1 MYITL
6 YRKYR
11 PASFQEVAGEQ
22 EIVRALKNA
31 LKNNQLSQAY
41 LFTGPRG
48 VGKTTIARLIAK
60 SVNCLNPKEDGEACG
75 VCENCLSFQEGSF
88 LDLIEIDAAS
98 NRGIDEIRLLK
109 EKINYQPSQG
119 KKKVYII
126 DEVHMLTKEAFNALL
141 KTLEEPPSHVI
152 FILATT
158 EPDKILPTI
167 ISRCQRYD
175 FKTLSLQDM
184 GNQLQYILSQEKLE
198 MEEEVKELIYEASGG
213 SMRDAISILERLLVS
228 ASEKKISLEESEKI
242 LGMTPVQKMEQF
254 LHCLLG
260 EEKKEILEEL
270 DELWLES
277 VDMEAF
283 LKDFSKFI
291 KNQIKKEKLGIEKGL
306 FIIKN
311 IYEVLNIFRLEEDKR
326 LVAYVLVEKL
336 LKQDSIRTST
346 MQKYKPVLENEKI
359 KNGEKLTEEK
369 TIISLLDIQN
379 RWEEMIE
386 KAREE
391 KISMGVYLSTAKL
404 VSLENFT
411 LSLSYEESNLFSKE
425 QMQEKQYSSI
435 LLKVLEEEFKQKFKL
450 KVFTTISE
458 KKQENRVAKKI
469 LDYFGGEIIS

>member
-11 PASFQEVAGEQ
+11 PSSFQEVAGEQ

-60 SVNCLNPKEDGEACG
+60 SVNCLEPKEDGEACG
-75 VCENCLSFQEGSF
+75 VCENCTSFQEGSF
-88 LDLIEIDAAS
+88 LDLVEIDAAS

-141 KTLEEPPSHVI
+141 KTLEEPPAHVI

-184 GNQLQYILSQEKLE
+184 GNQLQYILSRENLE

-213 SMRDAISILERLLVS
+213 SMRDAISVLERLIVS
-228 ASEKKISLEESEKI
+228 SSEKKISLEESEKI
-242 LGMTPVQKMEQF
+242 LGMTPIQKMEQF
-254 LHCLLG
+254 LHCLLQ
-260 EEKKEILEEL
+260 EEKKTILREL
-270 DELWLES
+270 DELWFQS

-283 LKDFSKFI
+283 LKDFAKFI
-291 KNQIKKEKLGIEKGL
+291 KNQIKKEKLEVEKGL

-336 LKQDSIRTST
+336 QKRESTAVPVEKKKVFLETAKTETS
-346 MQKYKPVLENEKI
+346 
-359 KNGEKLTEEK
+359 
-369 TIISLLDIQN
+369 ISLAEIQS
-379 RWEEMIE
+379 RWEEIID

-391 KISMGVYLSTAKL
+391 KISMGVYLSTATL
-404 VSLENFT
+404 HSLEDNVLT
-411 LSLSYEESNLFSKE
+411 LCYEESNLFSKE
-425 QMQEKQYSSI
+425 QMEEKQYSSI
-435 LLKVLEEEFKQKFKL
+435 LLKVLEEEWKQKFKL
-450 KVFTTISE
+450 RVLTVANEGKR
-458 KKQENRVAKKI
+458 ENHVTKKI
-469 LDYFGGEIIS
+469 LNYFGGEIIS

>member
-11 PASFQEVAGEQ
+11 PSSFQEVAGEQ

-60 SVNCLNPKEDGEACG
+60 SVNCLEPKEDGEACG
-75 VCENCLSFQEGSF
+75 VCENCTSFQEGSF
-88 LDLIEIDAAS
+88 LDLVEIDAAS

-141 KTLEEPPSHVI
+141 KTLEEPPAHVI

-184 GNQLQYILSQEKLE
+184 GNQLQYILSRENLE

-213 SMRDAISILERLLVS
+213 SMRDAISVLERLIVS
-228 ASEKKISLEESEKI
+228 SSERKISLEESEKI
-242 LGMTPVQKMEQF
+242 LGMTPIQKMEQF
-254 LHCLLG
+254 LHCLLQ
-260 EEKKEILEEL
+260 EEKKTILREL
-270 DELWLES
+270 DELWFQS

-283 LKDFSKFI
+283 LKDFAKFI
-291 KNQIKKEKLGIEKGL
+291 KNQIKKEKLEVEKGL

-336 LKQDSIRTST
+336 QKRESTAVPVEKKKVFLETAKTETS
-346 MQKYKPVLENEKI
+346 
-359 KNGEKLTEEK
+359 
-369 TIISLLDIQN
+369 ISLAEIQN
-379 RWEEMIE
+379 RWEEIID

-391 KISMGVYLSTAKL
+391 KISMGVYLSTATL
-404 VSLENFT
+404 HSLEDNVLT
-411 LSLSYEESNLFSKE
+411 LCYEESKLFSKE
-425 QMQEKQYSSI
+425 QMEEKQYSSI
-435 LLKVLEEEFKQKFKL
+435 LLKVLEEEWKQKFKL
-450 KVFTTISE
+450 RVLTVANEGKR
-458 KKQENRVAKKI
+458 ENHVTKKI
-469 LDYFGGEIIS
+469 LNYFGGEIIS

>member
-11 PASFQEVAGEQ
+11 PSSFQEVAGEQ

-60 SVNCLNPKEDGEACG
+60 SVNCLEPKEDGEACG
-75 VCENCLSFQEGSF
+75 VCENCTSFQEGSF
-88 LDLIEIDAAS
+88 LDLVEIDAAS

-141 KTLEEPPSHVI
+141 KTLEEPPAHVI

-184 GNQLQYILSQEKLE
+184 GNQLQYILSRENLE
-198 MEEEVKELIYEASGG
+198 MEEEVKELIYEASSG
-213 SMRDAISILERLLVS
+213 SMRDAISVLERLIVS
-228 ASEKKISLEESEKI
+228 SSEKKISLEESEKI
-242 LGMTPVQKMEQF
+242 LGMTPIQKMEQF
-254 LHCLLG
+254 LHCLLQ
-260 EEKKEILEEL
+260 EEKKTILREL
-270 DELWLES
+270 DELWFQS

-283 LKDFSKFI
+283 LKDFAKFI
-291 KNQIKKEKLGIEKGL
+291 KNQIKKEKLEVEKGL

-336 LKQDSIRTST
+336 QKRESTAVPVEKKKVFLETAKTETS
-346 MQKYKPVLENEKI
+346 
-359 KNGEKLTEEK
+359 
-369 TIISLLDIQN
+369 ISLAEIQN
-379 RWEEMIE
+379 RWEEIID

-391 KISMGVYLSTAKL
+391 KISMGVYLSTATL
-404 VSLENFT
+404 HSLEDNVLT
-411 LSLSYEESNLFSKE
+411 LCYEESNLFSKE
-425 QMQEKQYSSI
+425 QMEEKQYSSI
-435 LLKVLEEEFKQKFKL
+435 LLKVLEEEWKQKFKL
-450 KVFTTISE
+450 RVLTVANEGKR
-458 KKQENRVAKKI
+458 ENHVTKKI
-469 LDYFGGEIIS
+469 LNYFGGEIIS

>member
-11 PASFQEVAGEQ
+11 PSSFQEVAGEQ

-60 SVNCLNPKEDGEACG
+60 SVNCLEPKEDGEACG
-75 VCENCLSFQEGSF
+75 VCENCTSFQEGSF
-88 LDLIEIDAAS
+88 LDLVEIDAAS

-109 EKINYQPSQG
+109 EKIHYQPSQG
-119 KKKVYII
+119 KKKIYII

-141 KTLEEPPSHVI
+141 KTLEEPPAHVI

-184 GNQLQYILSQEKLE
+184 GNQLQYILSRENLE

-213 SMRDAISILERLLVS
+213 SMRDAISVLERLIVS
-228 ASEKKISLEESEKI
+228 SSERKISLEESEKI
-242 LGMTPVQKMEQF
+242 LGMTPIQKMEQF
-254 LHCLLG
+254 LHCLLQ
-260 EEKKEILEEL
+260 EEKKTILREL
-270 DELWLES
+270 DELWFQS

-283 LKDFSKFI
+283 LKDFAKFI
-291 KNQIKKEKLGIEKGL
+291 KNQIKKEKLEVEEGL

-336 LKQDSIRTST
+336 LKRESAAAV
-346 MQKYKPVLENEKI
+346 PVEKKKVLLE
-359 KNGEKLTEEK
+359 TAK
-369 TIISLLDIQN
+369 TGSSISLAEIQS
-379 RWEEMIE
+379 RWEEIID

-391 KISMGVYLSTAKL
+391 KISMGVYLSTATL
-404 VSLENFT
+404 HSLEDNVLT
-411 LSLSYEESNLFSKE
+411 LCYEESNLFSKE
-425 QMQEKQYSSI
+425 QMEEKQYSSI
-435 LLKVLEEEFKQKFKL
+435 LLRVLEEEWKQKFKL
-450 KVFTTISE
+450 RVLTVASE
-458 KKQENRVAKKI
+458 EKRENHVTKKI
-469 LDYFGGEIIS
+469 LNYFGGEIIS

>member
-11 PASFQEVAGEQ
+11 PSSFQEVAGEQ

-60 SVNCLNPKEDGEACG
+60 SVNCLEPKEDGEACG
-75 VCENCLSFQEGSF
+75 VCENCTSFQEGSF
-88 LDLIEIDAAS
+88 LDLVEIDAAS

-141 KTLEEPPSHVI
+141 KTLEEPPAHVI

-184 GNQLQYILSQEKLE
+184 GNQLQYILSRENLE

-213 SMRDAISILERLLVS
+213 SMRDAISVLERLIVS
-228 ASEKKISLEESEKI
+228 SSEKKISLEESEKI
-242 LGMTPVQKMEQF
+242 LGMTPIQKMEQF
-254 LHCLLG
+254 LHCLLQ
-260 EEKKEILEEL
+260 EEKKTILREL
-270 DELWLES
+270 DELWFQS

-283 LKDFSKFI
+283 LKDFAKFI
-291 KNQIKKEKLGIEKGL
+291 KNQIKKEKLEVEKGL

-336 LKQDSIRTST
+336 QKRESTAVPVEKKKVFLETAKTETS
-346 MQKYKPVLENEKI
+346 
-359 KNGEKLTEEK
+359 
-369 TIISLLDIQN
+369 ISLAEIQN
-379 RWEEMIE
+379 RWEEIID

-391 KISMGVYLSTAKL
+391 KISMGVYLSTATL
-404 VSLENFT
+404 HSLEDNVLT
-411 LSLSYEESNLFSKE
+411 LCYEESNLFSKE
-425 QMQEKQYSSI
+425 QMEEKQYSSI
-435 LLKVLEEEFKQKFKL
+435 LLKVLEEEWKQKFKL
-450 KVFTTISE
+450 RVLTVASE
-458 KKQENRVAKKI
+458 EKRENHVTKKI
-469 LDYFGGEIIS
+469 LNYFGGEIIS

>member
-11 PASFQEVAGEQ
+11 PSSFQEVAGEQ

-60 SVNCLNPKEDGEACG
+60 SVNCLEPKEDGEACG
-75 VCENCLSFQEGSF
+75 VCENCTSFQEGSF
-88 LDLIEIDAAS
+88 LDLVEIDAAS

-141 KTLEEPPSHVI
+141 KTLEEPPAHVI

-184 GNQLQYILSQEKLE
+184 GNQLQYILSRENLE

-213 SMRDAISILERLLVS
+213 SMRDAISVLERLIVS
-228 ASEKKISLEESEKI
+228 SSEKKISLEESEKI
-242 LGMTPVQKMEQF
+242 LGMTPIQKMEQF
-254 LHCLLG
+254 LHCLLQ
-260 EEKKEILEEL
+260 EEKKTILREL
-270 DELWLES
+270 DELWFQS

-283 LKDFSKFI
+283 LKDFAKFI
-291 KNQIKKEKLGIEKGL
+291 KNQIKKEKLEVEKGL

-336 LKQDSIRTST
+336 QKRESTAVPVEKKKVFLETAKTGTS
-346 MQKYKPVLENEKI
+346 
-359 KNGEKLTEEK
+359 
-369 TIISLLDIQN
+369 ISLAEIQN
-379 RWEEMIE
+379 RWEEIID

-391 KISMGVYLSTAKL
+391 KISMGVYLSTATL
-404 VSLENFT
+404 HSLEDNVLT
-411 LSLSYEESNLFSKE
+411 LCYEESNLFSKE
-425 QMQEKQYSSI
+425 QMEEKQYSSI
-435 LLKVLEEEFKQKFKL
+435 LLKVLEEEWKQKFKL
-450 KVFTTISE
+450 RVLTVANEGKR
-458 KKQENRVAKKI
+458 ENHVTKKI
-469 LDYFGGEIIS
+469 LNYFGGEIIS

>member
-11 PASFQEVAGEQ
+11 PSSFQEVAGEQ

-60 SVNCLNPKEDGEACG
+60 SVNCLEPKEDGEACG
-75 VCENCLSFQEGSF
+75 VCENCTSFQEGSF
-88 LDLIEIDAAS
+88 LDLVEIDAAS

-109 EKINYQPSQG
+109 EKIHYQPSQG

-141 KTLEEPPSHVI
+141 KTLEEPPAHVI

-184 GNQLQYILSQEKLE
+184 GNQLQYILSRENLE

-213 SMRDAISILERLLVS
+213 SMRDAISVLERLIVS
-228 ASEKKISLEESEKI
+228 SSEKKISLEESEKI
-242 LGMTPVQKMEQF
+242 LGMTPIQKMEQF
-254 LHCLLG
+254 LHCLLQ
-260 EEKKEILEEL
+260 EEKKTILREL
-270 DELWLES
+270 DELWFQS

-283 LKDFSKFI
+283 LKDFAKFI
-291 KNQIKKEKLGIEKGL
+291 KNQIKKEKLEVEKGL

-336 LKQDSIRTST
+336 QKREST
-346 MQKYKPVLENEKI
+346 AVPVEKKKVFLE
-359 KNGEKLTEEK
+359 TAK
-369 TIISLLDIQN
+369 TGSSISLAEIQS
-379 RWEEMIE
+379 RWEEIID

-391 KISMGVYLSTAKL
+391 KISMGVYLSTATL
-404 VSLENFT
+404 HSLEDNVLT
-411 LSLSYEESNLFSKE
+411 LCYEESNLFSKE
-425 QMQEKQYSSI
+425 QMEEKQYSSI
-435 LLKVLEEEFKQKFKL
+435 LLKVLEEEWKQKFKL
-450 KVFTTISE
+450 RVLTVANEGKR
-458 KKQENRVAKKI
+458 ENHVTKKI
-469 LDYFGGEIIS
+469 LNYFGGEIIS

>member
-11 PASFQEVAGEQ
+11 PSSFQEVAGEQ

-60 SVNCLNPKEDGEACG
+60 SVNCLEPKEDGEACG
-75 VCENCLSFQEGSF
+75 VCENCTSFQEGSF
-88 LDLIEIDAAS
+88 LDLVEIDAAS

-141 KTLEEPPSHVI
+141 KTLEEPPAHVI

-184 GNQLQYILSQEKLE
+184 GNQLQYILSRENLE

-213 SMRDAISILERLLVS
+213 SMRDAISVLERLIVS
-228 ASEKKISLEESEKI
+228 SSERKISLEESEKI
-242 LGMTPVQKMEQF
+242 LGMTPIQKMEQF
-254 LHCLLG
+254 LHCLLQ
-260 EEKKEILEEL
+260 EEKKTILREL
-270 DELWLES
+270 DELWFQS

-283 LKDFSKFI
+283 LKDFAKFI
-291 KNQIKKEKLGIEKGL
+291 KNQIKKEKLEVEKGL

-336 LKQDSIRTST
+336 QKRESIAVPVEKKKVFLETAKTETS
-346 MQKYKPVLENEKI
+346 
-359 KNGEKLTEEK
+359 
-369 TIISLLDIQN
+369 ISLAEIQS
-379 RWEEMIE
+379 RWEEIID

-391 KISMGVYLSTAKL
+391 KISMGVYLSTATL
-404 VSLENFT
+404 HSLEDNVLT
-411 LSLSYEESNLFSKE
+411 LCYEESNLFSKE
-425 QMQEKQYSSI
+425 QMEEKQYSSI
-435 LLKVLEEEFKQKFKL
+435 LLKVLEEEWKQKFKL
-450 KVFTTISE
+450 RVLTVANEGKR
-458 KKQENRVAKKI
+458 ENHVTKKI
-469 LDYFGGEIIS
+469 LNYFGGEIIS

>member
-11 PASFQEVAGEQ
+11 PSSFQEVAGEQ

-60 SVNCLNPKEDGEACG
+60 SVNCLHPKEDGEACG
-75 VCENCLSFQEGSF
+75 LCQNCTSFQEGSF
-88 LDLIEIDAAS
+88 LDLVEIDAAS

-119 KKKVYII
+119 KRKVYII

-141 KTLEEPPSHVI
+141 KTLEEPPAHVI

-184 GNQLQYILSQEKLE
+184 GNQLQYILSQENLQ
-198 MEEEVKELIYEASGG
+198 MEEEVEEIIYEASGG
-213 SMRDAISILERLLVS
+213 SMRDAISILERLIVS
-228 ASEKKISLEESEKI
+228 SSESKISLEDSERI
-242 LGMTPVQKMEQF
+242 LGMTPIQKMEEF
-254 LHCLLG
+254 LYCLLQ
-260 EEKKEILEEL
+260 EEKKSILKEL
-270 DELWLES
+270 DELWLQS

-283 LKDFSKFI
+283 LKDFAKFI
-291 KNQIKKEKLGIEKGL
+291 KNQMKKNKLEIEKGL

-311 IYEVLNIFRLEEDKR
+311 IYEVLNVFRLEEDKR
-326 LVAYVLVEKL
+326 LIAYVLVEKL
-336 LKQDSIRTST
+336 LKKEERSPSLIENPKKLSEVVKRELSKDSSSLS
-346 MQKYKPVLENEKI
+346 LEE
-359 KNGEKLTEEK
+359 
-369 TIISLLDIQN
+369 IQN
-379 RWEEMIE
+379 HWEEIMD
-386 KAREE
+386 KAREK
-391 KISMGVYLSTAKL
+391 KISMGVYLSTARLHSFEKNTL
-404 VSLENFT
+404 T
-411 LSLSYEESNLFSKE
+411 LSYDEMNLFSKE
-425 QMQEKQYSSI
+425 QMEEKQYSSI
-435 LLKVLEEEFKQKFKL
+435 LLQVLENEWKQAFKL
-450 KVFTTISE
+450 RVMTVVSE
-458 KKQENRVAKKI
+458 EKQENHLAKKI
-469 LDYFGGEIIS
+469 LDYFGGEII

>member
-11 PASFQEVAGEQ
+11 PSSFQEVAGEQ

-60 SVNCLNPKEDGEACG
+60 SVNCLEPKEDGEACG
-75 VCENCLSFQEGSF
+75 VCENCTSFQEGSF
-88 LDLIEIDAAS
+88 LDLVEIDAAS

-141 KTLEEPPSHVI
+141 KTLEEPPAHVI

-184 GNQLQYILSQEKLE
+184 GNQLQYILSRENLE

-213 SMRDAISILERLLVS
+213 SMRDAISVLERLIVS
-228 ASEKKISLEESEKI
+228 SSEKKISLEESEKI
-242 LGMTPVQKMEQF
+242 LGMTPI
-254 LHCLLG
+254 H
-260 EEKKEILEEL
+260 
-270 DELWLES
+270 
-277 VDMEAF
+277 
-283 LKDFSKFI
+283 
-291 KNQIKKEKLGIEKGL
+291 
-306 FIIKN
+306 
-311 IYEVLNIFRLEEDKR
+311 
-326 LVAYVLVEKL
+326 
-336 LKQDSIRTST
+336 
-346 MQKYKPVLENEKI
+346 
-359 KNGEKLTEEK
+359 
-369 TIISLLDIQN
+369 
-379 RWEEMIE
+379 
-386 KAREE
+386 
-391 KISMGVYLSTAKL
+391 
-404 VSLENFT
+404 
-411 LSLSYEESNLFSKE
+411 SN
-425 QMQEKQYSSI
+425 
-435 LLKVLEEEFKQKFKL
+435 
-450 KVFTTISE
+450 
-458 KKQENRVAKKI
+458 
-469 LDYFGGEIIS
+469 

>member
-11 PASFQEVAGEQ
+11 PSSFQEVAGEQ

-60 SVNCLNPKEDGEACG
+60 SVNCLEPKEDGEACG
-75 VCENCLSFQEGSF
+75 VCENCTSFQEGSF
-88 LDLIEIDAAS
+88 LDLVEIDAAS

-141 KTLEEPPSHVI
+141 KTLEEPPAHVM

-184 GNQLQYILSQEKLE
+184 GNQLQYILSRENLE

-213 SMRDAISILERLLVS
+213 SMRDAISVLERLIVS
-228 ASEKKISLEESEKI
+228 SSEKKISLEESEKI
-242 LGMTPVQKMEQF
+242 LGMTPIQKMEQF
-254 LHCLLG
+254 LHCLLQ
-260 EEKKEILEEL
+260 EEKKTILREL
-270 DELWLES
+270 DELWFQS

-283 LKDFSKFI
+283 LKDFAKFI
-291 KNQIKKEKLGIEKGL
+291 KNQIKKEKLEVEKGL

-336 LKQDSIRTST
+336 QKRESTAVPVEKKKVFLETAKTETS
-346 MQKYKPVLENEKI
+346 
-359 KNGEKLTEEK
+359 
-369 TIISLLDIQN
+369 ISLAEIQS
-379 RWEEMIE
+379 RWEEIID

-391 KISMGVYLSTAKL
+391 KISMGVYLSTATL
-404 VSLENFT
+404 HSLEDNVLT
-411 LSLSYEESNLFSKE
+411 LCYEESNLFSKE
-425 QMQEKQYSSI
+425 QMEEKQYSSI
-435 LLKVLEEEFKQKFKL
+435 LLKVLEEEWKQKFKL
-450 KVFTTISE
+450 RVLTVANEGKR
-458 KKQENRVAKKI
+458 ENHVTKKI
-469 LDYFGGEIIS
+469 LNYFGGEIIS

>member
-11 PASFQEVAGEQ
+11 PSSFQEVVGEQ

-60 SVNCLNPKEDGEACG
+60 SVNCLEPKEDGEACG
-75 VCENCLSFQEGSF
+75 VCENCTSFQEGSF
-88 LDLIEIDAAS
+88 LDLVEIDAAS

-141 KTLEEPPSHVI
+141 KTLEEPPAHVI

-184 GNQLQYILSQEKLE
+184 GNQLQYILSRENLE

-213 SMRDAISILERLLVS
+213 SMRDAISVLERLIVS
-228 ASEKKISLEESEKI
+228 SSERKISLEESEKI
-242 LGMTPVQKMEQF
+242 LGMTPIQKMEQF
-254 LHCLLG
+254 LHCLLQ
-260 EEKKEILEEL
+260 EEKKTILREL
-270 DELWLES
+270 DELWFQS

-283 LKDFSKFI
+283 LKDFAKFI
-291 KNQIKKEKLGIEKGL
+291 KNQIKKEKLEVEKGL

-336 LKQDSIRTST
+336 QKRESTAVPVEKKKVFLETAKTETS
-346 MQKYKPVLENEKI
+346 
-359 KNGEKLTEEK
+359 
-369 TIISLLDIQN
+369 ISLAEIQN
-379 RWEEMIE
+379 RWEEIID

-391 KISMGVYLSTAKL
+391 KISMGVYLSTATL
-404 VSLENFT
+404 HSLEDNVLT
-411 LSLSYEESNLFSKE
+411 LCYEESNLFSKE
-425 QMQEKQYSSI
+425 QMEEKQYSSI
-435 LLKVLEEEFKQKFKL
+435 LLKVLEEEWKQKFKL
-450 KVFTTISE
+450 RVLTVANEGKR
-458 KKQENRVAKKI
+458 ENHVTKKI
-469 LDYFGGEIIS
+469 LNYFGGEIIS

>member
-11 PASFQEVAGEQ
+11 PSSFQEVAGEQ

-60 SVNCLNPKEDGEACG
+60 SVNCLEPKEDGEACG
-75 VCENCLSFQEGSF
+75 VCENCTSFQEGSF
-88 LDLIEIDAAS
+88 LDLVEIDAAS

-141 KTLEEPPSHVI
+141 KTLEEPPAHVI

-184 GNQLQYILSQEKLE
+184 GNQLQYILSRENLE

-213 SMRDAISILERLLVS
+213 SMRDAISVLERLIVS
-228 ASEKKISLEESEKI
+228 SSERKISLEESEKI
-242 LGMTPVQKMEQF
+242 LGMTPIQKMEQF
-254 LHCLLG
+254 LHCLLQ
-260 EEKKEILEEL
+260 EEKKTILREL
-270 DELWLES
+270 DELWFQS

-283 LKDFSKFI
+283 LKDFAKFI
-291 KNQIKKEKLGIEKGL
+291 KNQIKKEKLEVEKGL

-336 LKQDSIRTST
+336 QKRESTAVPVEKKKVFLETAKTETS
-346 MQKYKPVLENEKI
+346 
-359 KNGEKLTEEK
+359 
-369 TIISLLDIQN
+369 ISLAEIQS
-379 RWEEMIE
+379 RWEEIID

-391 KISMGVYLSTAKL
+391 KISMGVYLSTATL
-404 VSLENFT
+404 HSLEDNVLT
-411 LSLSYEESNLFSKE
+411 LCYEESNLFSKE
-425 QMQEKQYSSI
+425 QMEEKQYSSI
-435 LLKVLEEEFKQKFKL
+435 LLKVLEEEWKQKFKL
-450 KVFTTISE
+450 RVLTVANEGKR
-458 KKQENRVAKKI
+458 ENRVTKKI
-469 LDYFGGEIIS
+469 LNYFGGEIIS

>member
-11 PASFQEVAGEQ
+11 PSSFQEVAGEQ

-60 SVNCLNPKEDGEACG
+60 SVNCLEPKEDGEACG
-75 VCENCLSFQEGSF
+75 VCENCTSFQEGSF
-88 LDLIEIDAAS
+88 LDLVEIDAAS

-141 KTLEEPPSHVI
+141 KTLEEPPAHVI

-184 GNQLQYILSQEKLE
+184 GNQLQYILSRENLE

-213 SMRDAISILERLLVS
+213 SMRDAISVLERLIVS
-228 ASEKKISLEESEKI
+228 SSEKKISLEESEKI
-242 LGMTPVQKMEQF
+242 LGMTPIQKMEQF
-254 LHCLLG
+254 LHCLLQ
-260 EEKKEILEEL
+260 EEKKTILREL
-270 DELWLES
+270 DELWFQS

-283 LKDFSKFI
+283 LKDFAKFI
-291 KNQIKKEKLGIEKGL
+291 KNQIKKEKLEVEKGL

-336 LKQDSIRTST
+336 QKRESTAVPVEKKKVFLETAKTETS
-346 MQKYKPVLENEKI
+346 
-359 KNGEKLTEEK
+359 
-369 TIISLLDIQN
+369 ISLAEIQSC
-379 RWEEMIE
+379 WEEIID

-391 KISMGVYLSTAKL
+391 KISMGVYLSTATL
-404 VSLENFT
+404 HSLEDNVLT
-411 LSLSYEESNLFSKE
+411 LCYEESNLFSKE
-425 QMQEKQYSSI
+425 QMEEKQYSSI
-435 LLKVLEEEFKQKFKL
+435 LLKVLEEEWKQKFKL
-450 KVFTTISE
+450 RVLTVANEGKR
-458 KKQENRVAKKI
+458 ENHVTKKI
-469 LDYFGGEIIS
+469 LNYFGGEIIS

>member
-11 PASFQEVAGEQ
+11 PSSFQEVAGEQ

-60 SVNCLNPKEDGEACG
+60 SVNCLEPKEDGEACG
-75 VCENCLSFQEGSF
+75 VCENCTSFQEGSF
-88 LDLIEIDAAS
+88 LDLVEIDAAS

-141 KTLEEPPSHVI
+141 KTLEEPPAHVI

-184 GNQLQYILSQEKLE
+184 GNQLQYILSRENLE

-213 SMRDAISILERLLVS
+213 SMRDAISVLERLIVS
-228 ASEKKISLEESEKI
+228 SSEKKISLEESEKI
-242 LGMTPVQKMEQF
+242 LGMTPIQKMEQF
-254 LHCLLG
+254 LHCLLQ
-260 EEKKEILEEL
+260 EEKKTILREL
-270 DELWLES
+270 DELWFQS

-283 LKDFSKFI
+283 LKDFAKFI
-291 KNQIKKEKLGIEKGL
+291 KNQIKKEKLEVEKGL

-336 LKQDSIRTST
+336 QKRESIAVPVEKKKVFLETAKTETS
-346 MQKYKPVLENEKI
+346 
-359 KNGEKLTEEK
+359 
-369 TIISLLDIQN
+369 ISLAEIQN
-379 RWEEMIE
+379 RWEEIID

-391 KISMGVYLSTAKL
+391 KISMGVYLSTATL
-404 VSLENFT
+404 HSLEDNVLT
-411 LSLSYEESNLFSKE
+411 LCYEESNLFSKE
-425 QMQEKQYSSI
+425 QMEEKQYSSI
-435 LLKVLEEEFKQKFKL
+435 LLKVLEEEWKQKFKL
-450 KVFTTISE
+450 RVLTVANEGKR
-458 KKQENRVAKKI
+458 ENHVTKKI
-469 LDYFGGEIIS
+469 LNYFGGEIIS

>member
-11 PASFQEVAGEQ
+11 PSSFQEVAGEQ

-60 SVNCLNPKEDGEACG
+60 SVNCLEPKEDGEACG
-75 VCENCLSFQEGSF
+75 VCENCTSFQEGSF
-88 LDLIEIDAAS
+88 LDLVEIDAAS

-141 KTLEEPPSHVI
+141 KTLEEPPAHVI

-184 GNQLQYILSQEKLE
+184 GNQLQYILSRENLE

-213 SMRDAISILERLLVS
+213 SMRDAISVLERLIVS
-228 ASEKKISLEESEKI
+228 SSEKKISLEESEKI
-242 LGMTPVQKMEQF
+242 LGMTPIQKMEQF
-254 LHCLLG
+254 LHCLLQ
-260 EEKKEILEEL
+260 EEKKTILREL
-270 DELWLES
+270 DELWFQS

-283 LKDFSKFI
+283 LKDFAKFI
-291 KNQIKKEKLGIEKGL
+291 KNQIKKEKLEVEKGL

-336 LKQDSIRTST
+336 QKRESTAVPVEKKKVFLETAKTETS
-346 MQKYKPVLENEKI
+346 
-359 KNGEKLTEEK
+359 
-369 TIISLLDIQN
+369 ISLAEIQN
-379 RWEEMIE
+379 RWEEIID

-391 KISMGVYLSTAKL
+391 KISMGVYLSTATL
-404 VSLENFT
+404 YSLEDNVLT
-411 LSLSYEESNLFSKE
+411 LCYEESNLFSKE
-425 QMQEKQYSSI
+425 QMEEKQYSSI
-435 LLKVLEEEFKQKFKL
+435 LLKVLEEEWKQKFKL
-450 KVFTTISE
+450 RVLTVANEGKR
-458 KKQENRVAKKI
+458 ENHVTKKI
-469 LDYFGGEIIS
+469 LNYFGGEIIS

>member
-11 PASFQEVAGEQ
+11 PSSFQEVAGEQ

-60 SVNCLNPKEDGEACG
+60 SVNCLEPKEDGEACD
-75 VCENCLSFQEGSF
+75 VCENCTSFQEGSF
-88 LDLIEIDAAS
+88 LDLVEIDAAS

-141 KTLEEPPSHVI
+141 KTLEEPPAHVI

-184 GNQLQYILSQEKLE
+184 GNQLQYILSRENLE

-213 SMRDAISILERLLVS
+213 SMRDAISVLERLIVS
-228 ASEKKISLEESEKI
+228 SSERKISLEESEKI
-242 LGMTPVQKMEQF
+242 LGMTPIQKMEQF
-254 LHCLLG
+254 LHCLLQ
-260 EEKKEILEEL
+260 EEKKTILREL
-270 DELWLES
+270 DELWFQS

-283 LKDFSKFI
+283 LKDFAKFI
-291 KNQIKKEKLGIEKGL
+291 KNQIKKEKLEVEKGL

-336 LKQDSIRTST
+336 QKRESTAVPVEKKKVFLETAKTETS
-346 MQKYKPVLENEKI
+346 
-359 KNGEKLTEEK
+359 
-369 TIISLLDIQN
+369 ISLAEIQS
-379 RWEEMIE
+379 RWEEIID

-391 KISMGVYLSTAKL
+391 KISMGVYLSTATL
-404 VSLENFT
+404 HSLEDNVLT
-411 LSLSYEESNLFSKE
+411 LCYEESNLFSKE
-425 QMQEKQYSSI
+425 QMEEKQYSSI
-435 LLKVLEEEFKQKFKL
+435 LLKVLEEEWKQKFKL
-450 KVFTTISE
+450 RVLTVANEGKR
-458 KKQENRVAKKI
+458 ENHVTKKI
-469 LDYFGGEIIS
+469 LNYFGGEIIS

>member
-11 PASFQEVAGEQ
+11 PSSFQEVAGEQ

-60 SVNCLNPKEDGEACG
+60 SVNCLEPKEDGEACG
-75 VCENCLSFQEGSF
+75 VCENCTSFQEGSF
-88 LDLIEIDAAS
+88 LDLVEIDAAS

-141 KTLEEPPSHVI
+141 KTLEEPPAHVI

-184 GNQLQYILSQEKLE
+184 GNQLQYILSRENLE

-213 SMRDAISILERLLVS
+213 SMRDAISVLERLIVS
-228 ASEKKISLEESEKI
+228 SSEKKISLEESEKI
-242 LGMTPVQKMEQF
+242 LGMTPIQKMEQF
-254 LHCLLG
+254 LHCLLQ
-260 EEKKEILEEL
+260 EEKKTILREL
-270 DELWLES
+270 DKLWFQS

-283 LKDFSKFI
+283 LKDFAKFI
-291 KNQIKKEKLGIEKGL
+291 KNQIQKEKLEVEKGL

-336 LKQDSIRTST
+336 QKRESTAAPVEKKKVFLETAKTETS
-346 MQKYKPVLENEKI
+346 
-359 KNGEKLTEEK
+359 
-369 TIISLLDIQN
+369 ISLAEIQN
-379 RWEEMIE
+379 RWEEIID

-391 KISMGVYLSTAKL
+391 KISMGVYLSTATL
-404 VSLENFT
+404 HSLEDNVLT
-411 LSLSYEESNLFSKE
+411 LCYEESNLFSKE
-425 QMQEKQYSSI
+425 QMEEKQYSSI
-435 LLKVLEEEFKQKFKL
+435 LLKVLEEEWKQKFKL
-450 KVFTTISE
+450 RVLTVANEDKR
-458 KKQENRVAKKI
+458 ENHVTKKI
-469 LDYFGGEIIS
+469 LNYFGGEIIS

>member
-11 PASFQEVAGEQ
+11 PSSFQEVAGEQ

-60 SVNCLNPKEDGEACG
+60 SVNCLEPKEDGEACG
-75 VCENCLSFQEGSF
+75 VCENCTSFQEGSF
-88 LDLIEIDAAS
+88 LDLVEIDAAS

-141 KTLEEPPSHVI
+141 KTLEEPPAHVI

-184 GNQLQYILSQEKLE
+184 GNQLQYILSRENLE

-213 SMRDAISILERLLVS
+213 SMRDAISVLERLIVS
-228 ASEKKISLEESEKI
+228 SSEKKISLEESEKI
-242 LGMTPVQKMEQF
+242 LGMTPIQKMEQF
-254 LHCLLG
+254 LHCLLQ
-260 EEKKEILEEL
+260 EEKKTILREL
-270 DELWLES
+270 DELWFQS

-283 LKDFSKFI
+283 LKDFAKFI
-291 KNQIKKEKLGIEKGL
+291 KNQIKKEKLEVEKGL

-326 LVAYVLVEKL
+326 LVAYVLLEKLQKRESTAVPVEKKKVFL
-336 LKQDSIRTST
+336 ETAKTETS
-346 MQKYKPVLENEKI
+346 
-359 KNGEKLTEEK
+359 
-369 TIISLLDIQN
+369 ISLAEIQS
-379 RWEEMIE
+379 RWEEIID

-391 KISMGVYLSTAKL
+391 KISMGVYLSTATL
-404 VSLENFT
+404 HSLEDNVLT
-411 LSLSYEESNLFSKE
+411 LCYEESNLFSKE
-425 QMQEKQYSSI
+425 QMEEKQYSSI
-435 LLKVLEEEFKQKFKL
+435 LLKVLEEEWKQKFKL
-450 KVFTTISE
+450 RVLTVANEGKR
-458 KKQENRVAKKI
+458 ENHVTKKI
-469 LDYFGGEIIS
+469 LNYFGGEIIS

>member
-11 PASFQEVAGEQ
+11 PSSFQEVAGEQ

-60 SVNCLNPKEDGEACG
+60 SVNCLEPKEDGEACG
-75 VCENCLSFQEGSF
+75 VCENCTSFQEGSF
-88 LDLIEIDAAS
+88 LDLVEIDAAS

-141 KTLEEPPSHVI
+141 KTLEEPPAHVI

-184 GNQLQYILSQEKLE
+184 GNQLQYILSRENLE

-213 SMRDAISILERLLVS
+213 SMRDAISVLERLIVS
-228 ASEKKISLEESEKI
+228 SSEKKISLEESEKI
-242 LGMTPVQKMEQF
+242 LGMTPIQKMEQF
-254 LHCLLG
+254 LHCLLQ
-260 EEKKEILEEL
+260 EEKKTILREL
-270 DELWLES
+270 DELWFQS

-283 LKDFSKFI
+283 LKDFAKFI
-291 KNQIKKEKLGIEKGL
+291 KNQIKKEKLEVEKGL

-336 LKQDSIRTST
+336 QKRESIAVPVEKKKVFLETAKTETS
-346 MQKYKPVLENEKI
+346 
-359 KNGEKLTEEK
+359 
-369 TIISLLDIQN
+369 ISLAEIQS
-379 RWEEMIE
+379 RWEEIID

-391 KISMGVYLSTAKL
+391 KISMGVYLSTATL
-404 VSLENFT
+404 HSLEDNVLT
-411 LSLSYEESNLFSKE
+411 LCYEESNLFSKE
-425 QMQEKQYSSI
+425 QMEEKQYSSI
-435 LLKVLEEEFKQKFKL
+435 LLKVLEEEWKQKFKL
-450 KVFTTISE
+450 RVLTVANEGKR
-458 KKQENRVAKKI
+458 ENHVTKKI
-469 LDYFGGEIIS
+469 LNYFGGEIIS

>member
-11 PASFQEVAGEQ
+11 PSSFQEVAGEQ

-60 SVNCLNPKEDGEACG
+60 SVNCLEPKEDGEACG
-75 VCENCLSFQEGSF
+75 VCENCTSFQEGSF
-88 LDLIEIDAAS
+88 LDLVEIDAAS

-141 KTLEEPPSHVI
+141 KTLEEPPAHVI

-184 GNQLQYILSQEKLE
+184 GNQLQYILSRENLE

-213 SMRDAISILERLLVS
+213 SMRDAISVLERLIVS
-228 ASEKKISLEESEKI
+228 SSERKISLEESEKI
-242 LGMTPVQKMEQF
+242 LGMTPIQKMEQF
-254 LHCLLG
+254 LHCLLQ
-260 EEKKEILEEL
+260 EEKKTILREL
-270 DELWLES
+270 DELWFQS

-283 LKDFSKFI
+283 LKDFAKFI
-291 KNQIKKEKLGIEKGL
+291 KNQIKKEKLEVEKGL

-336 LKQDSIRTST
+336 QKRESTAVPVEKKKVFLETVKTETS
-346 MQKYKPVLENEKI
+346 
-359 KNGEKLTEEK
+359 
-369 TIISLLDIQN
+369 ISLAEIQN
-379 RWEEMIE
+379 RWEEIID

-391 KISMGVYLSTAKL
+391 KISMGVYLSTATL
-404 VSLENFT
+404 HSLEDNVLT
-411 LSLSYEESNLFSKE
+411 LCYEESNLFSKE
-425 QMQEKQYSSI
+425 QMEEKQYSSI
-435 LLKVLEEEFKQKFKL
+435 LLKVLEEEWKQKFKL
-450 KVFTTISE
+450 RVLTVANEGKR
-458 KKQENRVAKKI
+458 ENHVTKKI
-469 LDYFGGEIIS
+469 LNYFGGEIIS

>member
-11 PASFQEVAGEQ
+11 PSSFQEVAGEQ

-60 SVNCLNPKEDGEACG
+60 SVNCLEPKEDGEACG
-75 VCENCLSFQEGSF
+75 VCENCTSFQEGSF
-88 LDLIEIDAAS
+88 LDLVEIDAAS

-141 KTLEEPPSHVI
+141 KTLEEPPAHVI

-184 GNQLQYILSQEKLE
+184 GNQLQYILSRENLE

-213 SMRDAISILERLLVS
+213 SMRDAISVLERLIVS
-228 ASEKKISLEESEKI
+228 SSERKISLEESEKI
-242 LGMTPVQKMEQF
+242 LGMTPIQKMEQF
-254 LHCLLG
+254 LHCLLQ
-260 EEKKEILEEL
+260 EEKKTILREL
-270 DELWLES
+270 DELWFQS
-277 VDMEAF
+277 VDMEVF
-283 LKDFSKFI
+283 LKDFAKFI
-291 KNQIKKEKLGIEKGL
+291 KNQIKKEKLEVEEGL

-336 LKQDSIRTST
+336 SKRESAAAV
-346 MQKYKPVLENEKI
+346 PVEKKKVLLE
-359 KNGEKLTEEK
+359 TAK
-369 TIISLLDIQN
+369 TGSSISLAEIQS
-379 RWEEMIE
+379 RWEEIID

-391 KISMGVYLSTAKL
+391 KISMGVYLSTATL
-404 VSLENFT
+404 HSLEDNVLT
-411 LSLSYEESNLFSKE
+411 LCYEESNLFSKE
-425 QMQEKQYSSI
+425 QMEEKQYSSI
-435 LLKVLEEEFKQKFKL
+435 LLRVLEEEWKQKFKL
-450 KVFTTISE
+450 RVLTVASE
-458 KKQENRVAKKI
+458 EKRENHVTKKI
-469 LDYFGGEIIS
+469 LNYFGGEIIS

>member
-11 PASFQEVAGEQ
+11 PSSFQEVAGEQ
-22 EIVRALKNA
+22 EIVRALKNS

-60 SVNCLNPKEDGEACG
+60 SVNCLEPKEDGEACG
-75 VCENCLSFQEGSF
+75 VCENCTSFQEGSF
-88 LDLIEIDAAS
+88 LDLVEIDAAS

-109 EKINYQPSQG
+109 EKINYQPTQG

-126 DEVHMLTKEAFNALL
+126 DGVHMLTKEAFNALL
-141 KTLEEPPSHVI
+141 KTLEEPPAHVI

-184 GNQLQYILSQEKLE
+184 GNQLQYILSRENLE
-198 MEEEVKELIYEASGG
+198 MEEEVKELIYEISGG
-213 SMRDAISILERLLVS
+213 SMRDAISILERLIVS
-228 ASEKKISLEESEKI
+228 SSERKISVEESEKI
-242 LGMTPVQKMEQF
+242 LGMTPIQKMEQF
-254 LHCLLG
+254 LHCLLR
-260 EEKKEILEEL
+260 EEKKTILREL
-270 DELWLES
+270 DELWFQS

-283 LKDFSKFI
+283 LKDFAKFV
-291 KNQIKKEKLGIEKGL
+291 KNQIKKEKLEVEQGL

-326 LVAYVLVEKL
+326 LVSYVLVEKL
-336 LKQDSIRTST
+336 WKRESAGIPSVEKKKVFLETVKTETQKKMKKEGST
-346 MQKYKPVLENEKI
+346 
-359 KNGEKLTEEK
+359 
-369 TIISLLDIQN
+369 ISLAEIQN
-379 RWEEMIE
+379 RWEEIID

-391 KISMGVYLSTAKL
+391 KISMGVYLSTASL
-404 VSLENFT
+404 YSLEDNILT
-411 LSLSYEESNLFSKE
+411 LSYEENNLFSKE
-425 QMQEKQYSSI
+425 QMEEKQYSSI
-435 LLKVLEEEFKQKFKL
+435 LLKVLEEEWKQKFKL
-450 KVFTTISE
+450 RIIKVMSE
-458 KKQENRVAKKI
+458 EKRENHVTKKI
-469 LDYFGGEIIS
+469 LNYFGGEIIS

>member
-11 PASFQEVAGEQ
+11 PSSFQEVAGEQ

-60 SVNCLNPKEDGEACG
+60 SVNCLEPKEDGEACG
-75 VCENCLSFQEGSF
+75 VCENCTSFQEGSF
-88 LDLIEIDAAS
+88 LDLVEIDAAS

-141 KTLEEPPSHVI
+141 KTLEEPPAHVI

-184 GNQLQYILSQEKLE
+184 GNQLQYILSRENLE

-213 SMRDAISILERLLVS
+213 SMRDAISVLERLIVS
-228 ASEKKISLEESEKI
+228 SSERKISLEESEKI
-242 LGMTPVQKMEQF
+242 LGMTPIQKMEQF
-254 LHCLLG
+254 LHCLLQ
-260 EEKKEILEEL
+260 EEKKTILREL
-270 DELWLES
+270 DELWFQS

-283 LKDFSKFI
+283 LKDFAKFI
-291 KNQIKKEKLGIEKGL
+291 KNQIKKEKLEVEKGL

-336 LKQDSIRTST
+336 QKRESTAVPVEKKKVFLETAKTETS
-346 MQKYKPVLENEKI
+346 
-359 KNGEKLTEEK
+359 
-369 TIISLLDIQN
+369 ISLAEIQN
-379 RWEEMIE
+379 RWEEIID

-391 KISMGVYLSTAKL
+391 KISMGVYLSTATL
-404 VSLENFT
+404 HSLEDNVLT
-411 LSLSYEESNLFSKE
+411 LCYEESNLFSKE
-425 QMQEKQYSSI
+425 QMEEKQYSSI
-435 LLKVLEEEFKQKFKL
+435 LLKVLEEEWKQKFKL
-450 KVFTTISE
+450 RVITVANEGKR
-458 KKQENRVAKKI
+458 ENHVTKKI
-469 LDYFGGEIIS
+469 LNYFGGEIIS

>member
-11 PASFQEVAGEQ
+11 PSSFQEVAGEQ

-60 SVNCLNPKEDGEACG
+60 SVNCLEPKEDGEACG
-75 VCENCLSFQEGSF
+75 VCENCTSFQEGSF
-88 LDLIEIDAAS
+88 LDLVEIDAAS

-141 KTLEEPPSHVI
+141 KTLEEPPAHVI

-184 GNQLQYILSQEKLE
+184 GNQLQYILSRENLE

-213 SMRDAISILERLLVS
+213 SMRDAISVLERLIVS
-228 ASEKKISLEESEKI
+228 SSEKKISLEESEKI
-242 LGMTPVQKMEQF
+242 LGMTPIQKMEQF
-254 LHCLLG
+254 LHCLLQ
-260 EEKKEILEEL
+260 EEKKTILREL
-270 DELWLES
+270 DELWFQS

-283 LKDFSKFI
+283 LKDFAKFI
-291 KNQIKKEKLGIEKGL
+291 KNQIKKEKLEVEKGL

-336 LKQDSIRTST
+336 QKRESTAVPVEKKKVFLETAKTETS
-346 MQKYKPVLENEKI
+346 
-359 KNGEKLTEEK
+359 
-369 TIISLLDIQN
+369 ISLAEIQN
-379 RWEEMIE
+379 RWEEIID

-391 KISMGVYLSTAKL
+391 KISMGVYLSIATL
-404 VSLENFT
+404 HSLEDNVLT
-411 LSLSYEESNLFSKE
+411 LCYEESNLFSKE
-425 QMQEKQYSSI
+425 QMEEKQYSSI
-435 LLKVLEEEFKQKFKL
+435 LLKVLEEEWKQKFKL
-450 KVFTTISE
+450 RVLTVANEGKR
-458 KKQENRVAKKI
+458 ENHVTKKI
-469 LDYFGGEIIS
+469 LNYFGGEIIS

>member
-11 PASFQEVAGEQ
+11 PSSFQEVAGEQ

-60 SVNCLNPKEDGEACG
+60 SVNCLEPKEDGEACG
-75 VCENCLSFQEGSF
+75 VCENCTSFQEGSF
-88 LDLIEIDAAS
+88 LDLVEIDAAS

-141 KTLEEPPSHVI
+141 KTLEEPPAHVI

-184 GNQLQYILSQEKLE
+184 GNQLQYILSRENLE
-198 MEEEVKELIYEASGG
+198 MEEEVKELIYESSGG
-213 SMRDAISILERLLVS
+213 SMRDAISVLERLIVS
-228 ASEKKISLEESEKI
+228 SSERKISLEESEKI
-242 LGMTPVQKMEQF
+242 LGMTPIQKMEQF
-254 LHCLLG
+254 QHCLLQ
-260 EEKKEILEEL
+260 EEKKTILREL
-270 DELWLES
+270 DELWFQS

-283 LKDFSKFI
+283 LKDFAKFI
-291 KNQIKKEKLGIEKGL
+291 KNQIKKEKLEVEKGL

-336 LKQDSIRTST
+336 QKRESTAVPVEKKKVFLETAKTETS
-346 MQKYKPVLENEKI
+346 
-359 KNGEKLTEEK
+359 
-369 TIISLLDIQN
+369 ISLAEIQS
-379 RWEEMIE
+379 RWEEIID

-391 KISMGVYLSTAKL
+391 KISMGVYLSTATL
-404 VSLENFT
+404 HSLEDNVLT
-411 LSLSYEESNLFSKE
+411 LCYEESNLFSKE
-425 QMQEKQYSSI
+425 QMEEKQYSSI
-435 LLKVLEEEFKQKFKL
+435 LLKVLEEEWKQKFKL
-450 KVFTTISE
+450 RVLTVANEGKR
-458 KKQENRVAKKI
+458 ENHVTKKI
-469 LDYFGGEIIS
+469 LNYFGGEIIS

>member
-11 PASFQEVAGEQ
+11 PSSFQEVAGEQ

-60 SVNCLNPKEDGEACG
+60 SVNCLEPKEDGEACG
-75 VCENCLSFQEGSF
+75 VCENCTSFQEGSF
-88 LDLIEIDAAS
+88 LDLVEIDAAS

-141 KTLEEPPSHVI
+141 KTLEEPPAHVI

-184 GNQLQYILSQEKLE
+184 GNQLQYILSRENLE

-213 SMRDAISILERLLVS
+213 SMRDAISVLERLIVS
-228 ASEKKISLEESEKI
+228 SSERKISLEESEKI
-242 LGMTPVQKMEQF
+242 LGMTPIQKMEQF
-254 LHCLLG
+254 LHCLLQ
-260 EEKKEILEEL
+260 EEKKTILREL
-270 DELWLES
+270 DELWFQS

-283 LKDFSKFI
+283 LKDFAKFI
-291 KNQIKKEKLGIEKGL
+291 KNQIKKEKLEVEKGL

-336 LKQDSIRTST
+336 QKRESTAVPVEKKKVFLETAKTETS
-346 MQKYKPVLENEKI
+346 
-359 KNGEKLTEEK
+359 
-369 TIISLLDIQN
+369 ISLAEIQS
-379 RWEEMIE
+379 RWEEIID

-391 KISMGVYLSTAKL
+391 KISMGVYLSTATL
-404 VSLENFT
+404 HSLEDNVLT
-411 LSLSYEESNLFSKE
+411 LCYEESNLFSKE
-425 QMQEKQYSSI
+425 QMEEKQYSSI
-435 LLKVLEEEFKQKFKL
+435 LLKVLEEEWKQKFKL
-450 KVFTTISE
+450 RVLTVTNEGKR
-458 KKQENRVAKKI
+458 ENHVTKKI
-469 LDYFGGEIIS
+469 LNYFGGEIIS

>member
-11 PASFQEVAGEQ
+11 PSSFQEVAGEQ
-22 EIVRALKNA
+22 EIVRALKNT

-60 SVNCLNPKEDGEACG
+60 SVNCLEPKEDGEACG
-75 VCENCLSFQEGSF
+75 VCENCTSFQEGSF
-88 LDLIEIDAAS
+88 LDLVEIDAAS

-141 KTLEEPPSHVI
+141 KTLEEPPAHVI

-184 GNQLQYILSQEKLE
+184 GNQLQYILSRENLE

-213 SMRDAISILERLLVS
+213 SMRDAISVLERLIVS
-228 ASEKKISLEESEKI
+228 SSEKKISLEESEKI
-242 LGMTPVQKMEQF
+242 LGMTPIQKMEQF
-254 LHCLLG
+254 LHCLLQ
-260 EEKKEILEEL
+260 EEKKTILREL
-270 DELWLES
+270 DELWFQS

-283 LKDFSKFI
+283 LKDFAKFI
-291 KNQIKKEKLGIEKGL
+291 KNQIKKEKLEVEKGL

-336 LKQDSIRTST
+336 QKRESTAVPVEKKKVFLETAKTETS
-346 MQKYKPVLENEKI
+346 
-359 KNGEKLTEEK
+359 
-369 TIISLLDIQN
+369 ISLAEIQN
-379 RWEEMIE
+379 RWEEIID

-391 KISMGVYLSTAKL
+391 KISMGVYLSTATL
-404 VSLENFT
+404 HSLEDNVLT
-411 LSLSYEESNLFSKE
+411 LCYEESNLFSKE
-425 QMQEKQYSSI
+425 QMEEKQYSSI
-435 LLKVLEEEFKQKFKL
+435 LLKVLEEEWKQKFKL
-450 KVFTTISE
+450 RVLTVASE
-458 KKQENRVAKKI
+458 EKRENHVTKKI
-469 LDYFGGEIIS
+469 LNYFGGEIIS

>member
-11 PASFQEVAGEQ
+11 PSSFQEVAGEQ

-60 SVNCLNPKEDGEACG
+60 SVNCLEPKEDGEACG
-75 VCENCLSFQEGSF
+75 VCENCTSFQEGSF
-88 LDLIEIDAAS
+88 LDLVEIDAAS

-141 KTLEEPPSHVI
+141 KTLEEPPAHVI

-184 GNQLQYILSQEKLE
+184 GNQLQYILSRENLE

-213 SMRDAISILERLLVS
+213 SMRDAISVLERLIVS
-228 ASEKKISLEESEKI
+228 SSERKISLEESEKI
-242 LGMTPVQKMEQF
+242 LGMTPIQKMEQF
-254 LHCLLG
+254 LHCLLQ
-260 EEKKEILEEL
+260 EEKKTILREL
-270 DELWLES
+270 DELWFQS

-283 LKDFSKFI
+283 LKDFAKFI
-291 KNQIKKEKLGIEKGL
+291 KNQIKKEKLEVEKGL

-336 LKQDSIRTST
+336 QKRESTAVPVEKKKVFLETAKTETS
-346 MQKYKPVLENEKI
+346 
-359 KNGEKLTEEK
+359 
-369 TIISLLDIQN
+369 ISLAEIQN
-379 RWEEMIE
+379 RWEEIID

-391 KISMGVYLSTAKL
+391 KISMGVYLSTATL
-404 VSLENFT
+404 HSLEDNVLT
-411 LSLSYEESNLFSKE
+411 LCYEESNLFSKE
-425 QMQEKQYSSI
+425 QMEEKQYFSI
-435 LLKVLEEEFKQKFKL
+435 LLKVLEEEWKQKFKL
-450 KVFTTISE
+450 RVLTVANEGKR
-458 KKQENRVAKKI
+458 ENHVTKKI
-469 LDYFGGEIIS
+469 LNYFGGEIIS

>member
-11 PASFQEVAGEQ
+11 PSSFQEVAGEQ

-60 SVNCLNPKEDGEACG
+60 SVNCLEPKEDGEACG
-75 VCENCLSFQEGSF
+75 VCENCTSFQEGSF
-88 LDLIEIDAAS
+88 LDLVEIDAAS

-141 KTLEEPPSHVI
+141 KTLEEPPAHVI

-184 GNQLQYILSQEKLE
+184 GNQLQYILSRENLE

-213 SMRDAISILERLLVS
+213 SMRDAISVLERLIVS
-228 ASEKKISLEESEKI
+228 SFERKISLEESEKI
-242 LGMTPVQKMEQF
+242 LGMTPIQKMEQF
-254 LHCLLG
+254 LHCLLQ
-260 EEKKEILEEL
+260 EEKKTILREL
-270 DELWLES
+270 DELWFQS

-283 LKDFSKFI
+283 LKDFAKFI
-291 KNQIKKEKLGIEKGL
+291 KNQIKKEKLEVEKGL

-336 LKQDSIRTST
+336 QKRESTAVPVEKKKVFLETAKTETS
-346 MQKYKPVLENEKI
+346 
-359 KNGEKLTEEK
+359 
-369 TIISLLDIQN
+369 ISLAEIQN
-379 RWEEMIE
+379 RWEEIID

-391 KISMGVYLSTAKL
+391 KISMGVYLSTATL
-404 VSLENFT
+404 HSLEDNVLT
-411 LSLSYEESNLFSKE
+411 LCYEESNLFSKE
-425 QMQEKQYSSI
+425 QMEEKQYSSI
-435 LLKVLEEEFKQKFKL
+435 LLKVLEEEWKQKFKL
-450 KVFTTISE
+450 RVLTVANEGKR
-458 KKQENRVAKKI
+458 ENHVTKKI
-469 LDYFGGEIIS
+469 LNYFGGEIIS

>member
-11 PASFQEVAGEQ
+11 PSSFQEVAGEQ

-60 SVNCLNPKEDGEACG
+60 SVNCLEPKEDGEACG
-75 VCENCLSFQEGSF
+75 VCENCTSFQEGSF
-88 LDLIEIDAAS
+88 LDLVEIDAAS

-141 KTLEEPPSHVI
+141 KTLEEPPAHVI

-184 GNQLQYILSQEKLE
+184 GNQLQYILSRENLE

-213 SMRDAISILERLLVS
+213 SMRDAISVLERLIVS
-228 ASEKKISLEESEKI
+228 SSERKISLEESEKI
-242 LGMTPVQKMEQF
+242 LGMTPIQKMEQF
-254 LHCLLG
+254 LHCLLQ
-260 EEKKEILEEL
+260 EEKKTILREL
-270 DELWLES
+270 DELWFQS

-283 LKDFSKFI
+283 LKDFAKFI
-291 KNQIKKEKLGIEKGL
+291 KNQIKKEKLEVEKGL

-336 LKQDSIRTST
+336 QKRESTAVPVEKKKVFLETAKTETS
-346 MQKYKPVLENEKI
+346 
-359 KNGEKLTEEK
+359 
-369 TIISLLDIQN
+369 ISLAEIQS
-379 RWEEMIE
+379 RWEEIID

-391 KISMGVYLSTAKL
+391 KISMGVYLSTATL
-404 VSLENFT
+404 HSLEDNVLT
-411 LSLSYEESNLFSKE
+411 LCYEESNLFSKE
-425 QMQEKQYSSI
+425 QMEEKQYSSI
-435 LLKVLEEEFKQKFKL
+435 LLKVLEEEWKQKFKL
-450 KVFTTISE
+450 RVLTVANEGKR
-458 KKQENRVAKKI
+458 ENHVTKKI
-469 LDYFGGEIIS
+469 LNYFGGEIIS

>member
-11 PASFQEVAGEQ
+11 PSSFQEVAGEQ

-60 SVNCLNPKEDGEACG
+60 SVNCLEPKEDGEACG
-75 VCENCLSFQEGSF
+75 VCENCTSFQEGSF
-88 LDLIEIDAAS
+88 LDLVEIDAAS

-141 KTLEEPPSHVI
+141 KTLEEPPAHVI

-184 GNQLQYILSQEKLE
+184 GNQLQYILSRENLE

-213 SMRDAISILERLLVS
+213 SMRDAISVLERLIVS
-228 ASEKKISLEESEKI
+228 SSEKKISLEESEKI
-242 LGMTPVQKMEQF
+242 LGMTPIQKMEQF
-254 LHCLLG
+254 LHCLLQ
-260 EEKKEILEEL
+260 EEKKTILREL
-270 DELWLES
+270 DELWFQS

-283 LKDFSKFI
+283 LKDFAKFI
-291 KNQIKKEKLGIEKGL
+291 KNQIKKEKLEVEKGL

-336 LKQDSIRTST
+336 QKRESTAVPVEKKKVFLETAKTETS
-346 MQKYKPVLENEKI
+346 
-359 KNGEKLTEEK
+359 
-369 TIISLLDIQN
+369 ISLAEIQN
-379 RWEEMIE
+379 RWEEIID

-391 KISMGVYLSTAKL
+391 KISMGVYLSTATL
-404 VSLENFT
+404 HSLEDNVLT
-411 LSLSYEESNLFSKE
+411 LCYEESNLFSKE
-425 QMQEKQYSSI
+425 QMEEKQYSSI
-435 LLKVLEEEFKQKFKL
+435 LLKVLEEEWKQKFKL
-450 KVFTTISE
+450 RVLTVANEGKR
-458 KKQENRVAKKI
+458 ENHVTKKI
-469 LDYFGGEIIS
+469 LNYFGGEIIS

>member
-184 GNQLQYILSQEKLE
+184 GNQLQYILSQENLE

-283 LKDFSKFI
+283 LKDFAKFI

-346 MQKYKPVLENEKI
+346 
-359 KNGEKLTEEK
+359 
-369 TIISLLDIQN
+369 IQN
-379 RWEEMIE
+379 RWEEIIE

-404 VSLENFT
+404 VSLENST